1 MEIHEEMIADTVRTE
16 AFRKAIH
23 EMVSRRVVVDVG
35 AGTGILS
42 IYAVEAGAK
51 IVYAIEASNI
61 VKVCRDR
68 IQSRG
73 FQHQIETMHSRAED
87 VTWLQHRA
95 DVIVSEW
102 IGYFLLF
109 ERMLP
114 SVLAIRDRHLKEGG
128 AMIP

>member
-23 EMVSRRVVVDVG
+23 EMVSRRVVIDVG

-51 IVYAIEASNI
+51 HVYAIEASNI

-68 IQSRG
+68 IHSRG
-73 FQHQIETMHSRAED
+73 LQNQIEIMHSRAED
-87 VTWLQHRA
+87 VTWLQHQA

-114 SVLAIRDRHLKEGG
+114 SVLAIRDRHLKENG

>member
-1 MEIHEEMIADTVRTE
+1 MEIHEEMIADSVRTE
-16 AFRKAIH
+16 AFRQAILA
-23 EMVSRRVVVDVG
+23 MVSGRVVVDVG

-42 IYAVEAGAK
+42 IFAVEAGAK
-51 IVYAIEASNI
+51 HVYAIEASNI
-61 VKVCRDR
+61 VKTCKDSIR
-68 IQSRG
+68 SRG
-73 FQHQIETMHSRAED
+73 FHHQVEIMHARAED
-87 VTWLQHRA
+87 VTWLQLRA

-128 AMIP
+128 VMIP

>member
-23 EMVSRRVVVDVG
+23 EMVSRRLVVDVW

-42 IYAVEAGAK
+42 LYAVEAGAK
-51 IVYAIEASNI
+51 HVYAIEASNI

-73 FQHQIETMHSRAED
+73 FQHQIETMHARAED
-87 VTWLQHRA
+87 VTWLQQKA

>member
-23 EMVSRRVVVDVG
+23 EMVSRCVVVDVG

-51 IVYAIEASNI
+51 HVYAIEASNI

-73 FQHQIETMHSRAED
+73 FQHQIETMHARAED